1 MSCST
6 EAPTITQVLRQLDGK
21 SPGAVQSTIDGYLR
35 FYDRGPNMKAVTDDV
50 LEADVE
56 ERRKNALAISN
67 AYYDVMTDFCEYG
80 WGEGIHFSVLRQGES
95 VEHSAAKHEYYL
107 AMKLGLKPGETVL
120 VCKQCFQLSSAG

>member
-1 MSCST
+1 MSFSAET
-6 EAPTITQVLRQLDGK
+6 PTITQCLRPLDGK
-21 SPGAVQSTIDGYLR
+21 SAGAVNSTIDGYLR
-35 FYDRGPNMKAVTDDV
+35 FYDRGPNRKAVTDDV

-56 ERRKNALAISN
+56 ERRKNALAIVN
-67 AYYDVMTDFCEYG
+67 AYYDVATDFYEYG